1 MPAFAIMFLIAA
13 LVTVSVTFFIV
24 NRMDNRLRRI
34 APTERRIS
42 SNFLEL
48 PGIIREYERL
58 FPHSGPMLAFWLSL
72 EFLLIW
78 LTCMVFSL
86 AMNF

>member
-1 MPAFAIMFLIAA
+1 MPALAIMFLIAA

-24 NRMDNRLRRI
+24 NRMANRLRQI
-34 APTERRIS
+34 APTEQRIC

-48 PGIIREYERL
+48 PWIIREYDRL
-58 FPHSGPMLAFWLSL
+58 FPHSGPLLAFWLSV
-72 EFLLIW
+72 EFLLVW
-78 LTCMVFSL
+78 LTCMLFSL